1 LSTELLIASHL
12 RLANESLKAAQSLL
26 RDGNRNA
33 VYNVEQAVEMIV
45 LALAQ
50 SEAVHYQRAQQHQRD
65 TMVRG
70 LPAVNAFLSDLSDLT
85 WLEAYA
91 TAFRYP
97 RTKGGINDP
106 PRTEQLED
114 ALTKTANLLK
124 KVTDHFGIVDLSTSA
139 KSPAEHS
146 RPARKN

>member
-12 RLANESLKAAQSLL
+12 RLANEAVEAARSLL

-33 VYNVEQAVEMIV
+33 VYNAEQAVEMIV

-50 SEAVHYQRAQQHQRD
+50 SEAVHYSRTQQHQLD

-70 LPAVNAFLSDLSDLT
+70 LPADKAFTSDLSDLT

-97 RTKGGINDP
+97 CTKGGISDAP
-106 PRTEQLED
+106 PPENWPRRCQRRR
-114 ALTKTANLLK
+114 AC
-124 KVTDHFGIVDLSTSA
+124 
-139 KSPAEHS
+139 
-146 RPARKN
+146 